1 MASRG
6 GIDIGRVLIALAL
19 IVQIF
24 APVASNTSM
33 IRAAADPLAGA
44 ILCHL
49 EVDSTAD
56 DGSSPLPDRRHFAC
70 DFCQLATAGGYAP
83 PPAPI
88 VLVLPAATASH
99 AEWRVSVE
107 AVVGPRLLD
116 HIRGRAPPILA

>member
-1 MASRG
+1 MKGR
-6 GIDIGRVLIALAL
+6 IDIGRVLIALAL

-33 IRAAADPLAGA
+33 VRATLDPVAEAL
-44 ILCHL
+44 LCH
-49 EVDSTAD
+49 D
-56 DGSSPLPDRRHFAC
+56 DGTSPGDEGSLPVADHHRHAC

-83 PPAPI
+83 PPAAA
-88 VLVLPAATASH
+88 VLLLPSTVAGLID
-99 AEWRVSVE
+99 WRVTVE